1 MKNFEAQKKT
11 RALVASM
18 GGASHV
24 ADVLQITRQAVSQ
37 WEMVPYRHVW
47 KLARRFGLTPSDIR
61 PNLDGNDEKNRAFS

>member
-1 MKNFEAQKKT
+1 MKDSEAQEKT

-24 ADVLQITRQAVSQ
+24 ADVLQISRQAVSQ

-47 KLARRFGLTPSDIR
+47 KLAHRFGLTPSEVR
-61 PNLDGNDEKNRAFS
+61 PDLDGIDEKN